1 MNVHKLP
8 ASDQYTRIGI
18 KKDDRI
24 LFKGGYFTLHSEIE
38 NGVLLAPIVEDGK
51 PPREFQPLH
60 WHQISLYV
68 RARVLEV
75 EKGYFGAASAIKR
88 AQRAKIFDL
97 PPDVILRAR
106 MCAEFLAAAED
117 VYETGEIYTRSDA
130 SIAKFLAKFE
140 AENSAMVAETRGGKT
155 AKAYRDKTL
164 VGPRQFRR
172 LLNIFEENHFEPA
185 SLLPRYKGHAAVG
198 SKFDTSLQYI
208 MKFARLY
215 HSSDRPTMKDCYAQ
229 MVKDNGERKELGQ
242 TTVEI
247 PSLRTFQRM
256 IRELGDLK
264 NESGRSTNEARIQRK
279 NIFGKKGLKVT
290 RPLEI
295 VEMDEHEIDLVR
307 ILNKNGIWKFLHQ
320 DVQKRVSE
328 KSRAWLSVA
337 LDAYSRSICGMRLL
351 YDAPDGNS
359 GVATLAM
366 VARVKDAETALHGT
380 TSPWPQGGTPEAIH
394 TDAGAAYVSAAF
406 QAAAMALTGRHVIPP
421 SKHPHLRARVERFF
435 RTLNQRYIHLFSGRT
450 FSNVLLRDEYDS
462 EKHAHIN
469 HDELSDLL
477 CRLIVDCYHNTVQ
490 RGLYG
495 LTPLQAWYRGSQLE
509 GAVEAHPSADE
520 YRDIFAITDTRRLGN
535 YGIEI
540 LGNRYSNEDLQ
551 AIRKHNYNARLVIR
565 INDQDISKI
574 SVKDRYVNKWITV
587 PAVFDGLKNVTL
599 FEWMETIRYI
609 NQHFSARSA
618 HSQTLVNRTLSEV
631 RSASDLSKESA
642 GIGSPLTDASVI
654 RRFEKKE
661 MGSFAY
667 SQPQNVDFGDEDE
680 SAGNDE
686 GNWDAEA
693 DDAFSP
699 PEGEFE
705 PIAAEDTGRE
715 ARPKG
720 QSKTRKNKP
729 RKNTS
734 LSQQKPEGAGSSG
747 SSSADTSGFPASEG
761 DDDDEIELSTDGLNF
776 KERSATK

>member
-8 ASDQYTRIGI
+8 ASDQYTRIRI

-24 LFKGGYFTLHSEIE
+24 LFKGCYFTLHSEIE

-51 PPREFQPLH
+51 PREFQPLH
-60 WHQISLYV
+60 WREISLYV

-75 EKGYFGAASAIKR
+75 EKGYFGAANAIKR
-88 AQRAKIFDL
+88 AQRAKIFQL

-155 AKAYRDKTL
+155 AKGYRDKTL

-172 LLNIFEENHFEPA
+172 LLDTFEKNHFEPA

-198 SKFDTSLQYI
+198 SKFDASLQYI

-215 HSSDRPTMKDCYAQ
+215 HSTDRSTMKDCYDQ
-229 MVKDNGERKELGQ
+229 MVRDNDERKALGL
-242 TTVEI
+242 TTVDI

-256 IRELGDLK
+256 IRDLGDLD
-264 NESGRSTNEARIQRK
+264 NERGRTTNEPRVQRK
-279 NIFGKKGLKVT
+279 YIFSKKGLKVT

-307 ILNKNGIWKFLHQ
+307 ILNKNGIWKFLHA
-320 DVQKRVSE
+320 DVQKRISE

-450 FSNVLLRDEYDS
+450 FSNVLLKDEYES
-462 EKHAHIN
+462 EKHAHIT

-490 RGLYG
+490 VGLYG

-535 YGIEI
+535 KGIEI
-540 LGNRYSNEDLQ
+540 LGNRYSNEDLE

-565 INDQDISKI
+565 INEQDISKI

-609 NQHFSARSA
+609 NKHFSARSA
-618 HSQTLVNRTLSEV
+618 HSQALVNKTLSEV
-631 RSASDLSKESA
+631 RSASDLSKEAS
-642 GIGSPLTDASVI
+642 GIGSPLVDASVI

-667 SQPQNVDFGDEDE
+667 SQRQNVDLGDEDE
-680 SAGNDE
+680 SAAFEDS
-686 GNWDAEA
+686 DTAAEA
-693 DDAFSP
+693 EDAFAP

-705 PIAAEDTGRE
+705 PIAAEEGGR
-715 ARPKG
+715 ATRPKA
-720 QSKTRKNKP
+720 QSKTRKTKSQ
-729 RKNTS
+729 KNAS
-734 LSQQKPEGAGSSG
+734 AAHPEGDGTGSKE
-747 SSSADTSGFPASEG
+747 SATAQASWLAASEG
-761 DDDDEIELSTDGLNF
+761 DDDDEIELSTDGLRY
-776 KERSATK
+776 KERGTDK